1 MTAPIMPRRPLP
13 SISTIVPLVF
23 ASLMA
28 FGARAGAQAGA
39 QVANPAPDSGRPA
52 LMQSVP
58 VPLAPSKATAAST
71 DPPPV
76 LTLDTA
82 IALALQIGTAVQQ
95 GRFASANARS
105 EVTRSYGG
113 MLPSVTASGLRTV
126 TQGDP
131 LLGAKAMVPWNT
143 QFETLGYELQT
154 SLNLLGGISAYPA
167 IRSAQY
173 TRETTDLTLERTR
186 QSVALDVS
194 QAYLQTVL
202 DSQLVDLAAQ
212 NIKVSEEQVVQLQE
226 LVRVGKRPPADLYQA
241 QSQAAAN
248 QSLYFDAV
256 NRQRADEISLLQ
268 RIHIDPQRSVI
279 IATPPMDTTLLGPE
293 WRDTA
298 HVATE
303 ALQHRPDLQS
313 AHAEIDATRWGMRRA
328 ANENMPALSVGFTVY
343 STGRTFDYASQDG
356 VSQIATPQ
364 PVLINQIGPQTSRI
378 FSIGL
383 GYSLYDLFRSRLD
396 YQEARVAYGSA
407 QVAEGDVRRAVTGD
421 VARAISEYG
430 VAVQRMASTA
440 SGLASAQAA
449 FQLVS
454 GRYNVGFASIVDF
467 LSAQAALAQAQ
478 SLRAQSIVQLSLAKR
493 AIAYAIGLSP
503 TDRLP

>member
-1 MTAPIMPRRPLP
+1 MIPSPR
-13 SISTIVPLVF
+13 S
-23 ASLMA
+23 
-28 FGARAGAQAGA
+28 ARYHRAAGMLALAMLAGASTHVAAQTTGA
-39 QVANPAPDSGRPA
+39 QPDSGRPA
-52 LMQSVP
+52 TAPP
-58 VPLAPSKATAAST
+58 VPLPLAPPKATAISA
-71 DPPPV
+71 DPPPL

-82 IALALQIGTAVQQ
+82 VALALEIGTAVQQ

-105 EVTRSYGG
+105 EVSRSYGG
-113 MLPSVTASGLRTV
+113 ILPSVTASGLRTV

-131 LLGAKAMVPWNT
+131 LVGARAMAPWNT
-143 QFETLGYELQT
+143 QYETMGYQLQT
-154 SLNLLGGISAYPA
+154 SLNLLGGIGAYPA
-167 IRSAQY
+167 IRSAEYQ
-173 TRETTDLTLERTR
+173 RQTTDLTLERTR

-194 QAYLQTVL
+194 QAFLQTVL
-202 DSQLVDLAAQ
+202 DSQLVALAAQ
-212 NIKVSEEQVVQLQE
+212 NIQVSQEQVVQLQE

-268 RIHIDPQRSVI
+268 RIHIDPQRSVV
-279 IATPPMDTTLLGPE
+279 IATPPIDTTLLGPE
-293 WRDTA
+293 WLDTA

-303 ALQHRPDLQS
+303 ALQRRPDLQS
-313 AHAEIDATRWGMRRA
+313 AHAAIDATRWGIRRA

-343 STGRTFDYASQDG
+343 STGRVFDYATQDG

-364 PVLINQIGPQTSRI
+364 PALINQIGPQTSRL

-383 GYSLYDLFRSRLD
+383 GYNLYDLFRSRLD
-396 YQEARVAYGSA
+396 YQEAQVAYGSA

-478 SLRAQSIVQLSLAKR
+478 SLRAQAIVQLSLAKR
-493 AIAYAIGLSP
+493 AIAYAIGLAP